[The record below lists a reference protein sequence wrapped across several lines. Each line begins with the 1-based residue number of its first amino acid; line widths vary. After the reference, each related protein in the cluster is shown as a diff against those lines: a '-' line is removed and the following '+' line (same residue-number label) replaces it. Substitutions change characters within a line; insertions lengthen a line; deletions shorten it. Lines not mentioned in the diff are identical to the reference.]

1 MATDLQKASF
11 WKRTAAWLFDSILL
25 GILAVAC
32 GVLISF
38 LLGYD
43 AHSET
48 LENAYAQYEQAYGVV
63 FEISLEEY
71 EAMTAAQRENYDA
84 AYAALIADEE
94 AMYAYNMMLSQTLVI
109 LSASILLAVAVIEW
123 LIPLKLGNGQTIG
136 KKIFGLALIRN
147 DSVQM
152 NNMQLFT
159 RSMLGKFT
167 VETMIP
173 VLIILMI
180 YWGTMGVAGTLVLF
194 ALAFGQLFSLIFTR
208 GNCAIHDLMAGTIV
222 VDYASQTI
230 FKTTEDLIAYQKR
243 MAAERAARAPY

>member
-11 WKRTAAWLFDSILL
+11 WKRTAAWLFDGILFS
-25 GILAVAC
+25 ILAVAF

-38 LLGYD
+38 ILGYD
-43 AHSET
+43 AHSAT
-48 LENAYAQYEQAYGVV
+48 LENAYAKYEQAYGVV

-71 EAMTAAQRENYDA
+71 QAMSEEARANYDA
-84 AYAALIADEE
+84 AYDALIADEE

-109 LSASILLAVAVIEW
+109 LSVSILLAVAAIEW
-123 LIPLKLGNGQTIG
+123 LIPLKLGNGQTLG
-136 KKIFGLALIRN
+136 KKIFGLALIRS
-147 DSVQM
+147 DGVKI

-167 VETMIP
+167 LETMIP
-173 VLIILMI
+173 VLIVLMI
-180 YWGTMGVAGTLVLF
+180 YWGTMGVAGTAVLF
-194 ALAFGQLFSLIFTR
+194 VLACGQVACLIFTR

-230 FKTTEDLIAYQKR
+230 FDSTEALIEYQKKL
-243 MAAERAARAPY
+243 AADRAARAPY